1 MRRRAT
7 TQSHHGRLRRA
18 SVIASSA
25 LTAVLIV
32 AKFAIWLMSGSVAML
47 SSLLDSSLDALSN
60 AVTLLSIYHASRP
73 ADFNHRFGHAKA
85 EPLAAFAQCIFISA
99 SAVFVAYESL
109 NRLLSP
115 RPVQHTLEGIAVMVA
130 STVALLAVIAYQR
143 HVVQV
148 TGSMAIEAESLNYR
162 GDLLLNASVIASL
175 AVTHLTGVVWV
186 DPAFGLVIVAILVR
200 NSVAIGRR
208 AMAVLMD
215 EEIEPAEREAIREV
229 AMAVEGVRGVHDLRT
244 RHTGQAT
251 LIEMHLELD
260 GELSLT
266 DSHEIATRV
275 EDAIGQRWRGAEVLT
290 HQEPHGL
297 DDDKLDQKIGTP

>member
-1 MRRRAT
+1 MRQRT
-7 TQSHHGRLRRA
+7 PTFSHHGRLRRA
-18 SVIASSA
+18 SVFASSG

-32 AKFAIWLMSGSVAML
+32 VKFTVWLRSGSVAML

-60 AVTLLSIYHASRP
+60 GVTLFSIYHAARP

-109 NRLLSP
+109 NRLFDP
-115 RPVQHTLEGIAVMVA
+115 RLVEHTLEGIAVMVA
-130 STVALLAVIAYQR
+130 STLGLIAVITFQK

-148 TGSMAIEAESLNYR
+148 TGSLAIEAESLNYR

-175 AVTHLTGVVWV
+175 ATTYFTGATWV
-186 DPAFGLVIVAILVR
+186 DPAFGLVIVALLIR
-200 NSVAIGRR
+200 NSVLIGRR

-215 EEIEPAEREAIREV
+215 EEIDPDEREAIREV
-229 AMAVEGVRGVHDLRT
+229 AMAIEGVRGIHDLRT
-244 RHTGQAT
+244 RHTGQVT
-251 LIEMHLELD
+251 VIEMHLELD
-260 GELSLT
+260 GDLSLT
-266 DSHEIATRV
+266 ESHEIATRV
-275 EDAIGQRWRGAEVLT
+275 EEAIRRRWRSAEVLT

-297 DDDKLDQKIGTP
+297 DDEKLDQKIGIP